1 MLIRS
6 GQENSGNRRRGLS
19 LLGLAALT
27 ALAGVLLM
35 SVEPV
40 SASDPPEPESPTVS
54 TYLPGESPS
63 PTVATDVQDLRE
75 RVPPSLFPEITETLQ
90 LKGAIEVYGA
100 VQDFS
105 GEQEYSFEN
114 PVHSLGAKLGPGGV
128 SISSDD
134 EVEWTWNI
142 GFEEYGRGTSF
153 NTVPD
158 PSITAT
164 GSRVEYQYAGGI
176 TEWYVNG
183 PLGLQQGFTFE
194 SKPLSSAEGPLVVGL
209 NISGDVTVEVD
220 KYGTSAVLSYQESL
234 SSLRYGG
241 LYAYDANGAELGARL
256 QATASGLSILV
267 DDEGAKYPVTIDPFI
282 EKVNLFG
289 YADYPRREF
298 GISISVSGDT
308 VVVGASNA
316 SWWDVPGA
324 VYLFSASG
332 SEPTSVDDRIVL
344 SSPRSTDGDGFGHA
358 VSISGE
364 TIVVG
369 APWERDEELHEWQ
382 RFGAAYVFT
391 KPTGGWTSTS
401 DAARLTPPDALSEE
415 FFGTSAAISN
425 DTIVVGSGHRWTDG
439 SAYVYTKPSDG
450 WSDLS
455 EAAKLTAS
463 DGSNYDMFGQ
473 SVAVNGDTVIVGAF
487 LADPE
492 AEDLEAEDLEAE
504 EEDFGAAY
512 VFTKPSDGWADATET
527 VKLVAPDG
535 AEGREFGR
543 SLSLDSDTLVVGA
556 PFSGRY
562 AIYREA
568 REAEDKTP
576 YLGSVYV
583 YSIANADWSD
593 SPSPVKI
600 TSPDGFLWTRFGWS
614 VSVDGDTIAVGEPES
629 RSASEPGGYQDITSG
644 TAYVFAKPTEGWSSA
659 SESRELPMPDGMR
672 YDRYGSS
679 VFVSG
684 DMVIVGV
691 QEDDNENGTNAGSA
705 FLFEKPAEGWTSDT
719 PLSEPAMLKAFD
731 SPAGDRFGHSVD
743 MDEDLLVVG
752 VPGDHGRVPGAAYVF
767 VRENIEWSY
776 RSLRLEPSDA
786 TPGGRFGSSV
796 AVGGDTIAVGAPG
809 TEDGDAA
816 GAVYVFTTPADGWA
830 RVYDLDYSVKLAMPE
845 AEVDDRFGYS
855 VATDGNFV
863 VVGAPGEN
871 EVYVYTMPDTGWA
884 DTTAP
889 AKLTVPNTSASAR
902 FGHAVSISEGTLVV
916 GAPGVNGTGVS
927 YVFTKP
933 DAGWSDTST
942 LTATDA
948 APGDRFGYA
957 VSASGS
963 TVIVGAPGNESGEGA
978 GAAYVF
984 TKPEAGWSNSSAAA
998 KLTASDGA
1006 AGDWFGHAVS
1016 VSDEFIVVGAHGS
1029 DITAGIEV
1037 SDDAGAVYAFRRPQ
1051 DGWATSS
1058 DAQKLTAKE
1067 VAPDESFGYAV
1078 SVDGDAAA
1086 AGAPTSVIQ
1095 QYYDLRGVRS
1105 GAARVFTWPGLY
1117 WEDTPEV
1124 FKIRPPNADTSRI
1137 FRTTLSSDGNTAVVG
1152 TVQAVAKGTSSSN
1165 TAKAFVYT
1173 RQDGEWDTSSPAT
1186 LTLPNG
1192 STFSQHGLSVSE
1204 NGDTVAVGVI
1214 PVPSET
1220 TSEPNYVLVFSR
1232 SGGGWASTSTA
1243 ARLTM
1248 PDSETEGSFGHSVS
1262 VSGDTIVVGAYG
1274 TDSYYGPQYKG
1285 SAFVYTKPDGGWAS
1299 TSSAAKL
1306 TAPAGDLDDQF
1317 GRVVAVSG
1325 DTVVIGAP
1333 WDRNI
1338 RGYLSGS
1345 AYVFTKPEGGW
1356 VSTFESV
1363 KLTSP
1368 DGWWGWSSGRFG
1380 SSIAIRGDKIV
1391 IGAPGSYGVSGTY
1404 VFTKPEDGWDSP
1416 YIVSKLVAP
1425 TLDGYSSSFGVSVS
1439 IVDDAIFVG
1448 APGVGYP
1455 ERYGQVY
1462 VFPVPADREIFT
1474 GAPVSL
1480 SDPLGGTYDEFGGV
1494 VSAGGTSVVV
1504 GAPKSDDHGE
1514 DFGAVYVFRKPA
1526 DGWDFSTGP
1535 MGHTA
1540 TLLSPDWIPG
1550 SRFARSISPT
1560 TGAVGVGAPSP
1571 RRTRHPGAAYVYTG
1585 PFNSL
1590 FARSDAAKL
1599 SPPGGDRQGG
1609 FGYSVS
1615 LTPDAM
1621 AVGAPGLTYG
1631 ASAAYVYTKPNEGWE
1646 SSSDA
1651 AKLSSPLGNTDRYF
1665 GISVSLAGE
1674 IAAVGAIRGE
1684 AAGSVYLFAKPQA
1697 GTWQSTSEAI
1707 DVRAP
1712 QGEGQPLFGWSISIE
1727 DDTLAVGM
1735 PDSSGRGA
1743 VYVYTKPAGGWA
1755 SVSDPIKLT
1764 PADRNDGDMFGA
1776 SVAVS
1781 GDTVVVGAPGNGDHE
1796 LSGAVYVFT
1805 KPASGWES
1813 TSAAAKLTPEASKL
1827 RDWFGINV
1835 AVEGDSVVVGGKN
1848 HDGYRLT
1855 NYAYAFTRPED
1866 GWISAS
1872 AVPIKVYIYPYGH
1885 SYDEIGVSVG
1895 VSGDDVF
1902 VGAPSETG
1910 IGVVFAYEDFFDG

>member
-1 MLIRS
+1 MLNRS

-27 ALAGVLLM
+27 ALAGFLLV
-35 SVEPV
+35 SVESV
-40 SASDPPEPESPTVS
+40 SASDPPKPESTNDS
-54 TYLPGESPS
+54 TTLPGVSP
-63 PTVATDVQDLRE
+63 PLNVTTDVQDLRE

-164 GSRVEYQYAGGI
+164 GSRVEYQYARGI

-183 PLGLQQGFTFE
+183 PLGLQQGFNFE

-220 KYGTSAVLSYQESL
+220 KYGTSAVLSHQESL

-256 QATASGLSILV
+256 QETASGLSILV
-267 DDEGAKYPVTIDPFI
+267 DDEGAEYPVTIDPFL
-282 EKVNLFG
+282 EKANLVG

-308 VVVGASNA
+308 VVVGASDGG
-316 SWWDVPGA
+316 WWDGPGA

-332 SEPTSVDDRIVL
+332 SESTPVDDRIVL

-425 DTIVVGSGHRWTDG
+425 DTIVVGSGGRWTEG

-487 LADPE
+487 LAD
-492 AEDLEAEDLEAE
+492 LEVDELEAE

-562 AIYREA
+562 SPYEVYRVA

-583 YSIANADWSD
+583 YNIANVNWSD
-593 SPSPVKI
+593 APSPVKI
-600 TSPDGFLWTRFGWS
+600 TSPDGFLWTRFGLS

-719 PLSEPAMLKAFD
+719 PLSDPVMLKAFD

-743 MDEDLLVVG
+743 MDGDLVVVG
-752 VPGDHGRVPGAAYVF
+752 VPGDHGRVPGAAYVY
-767 VRENIEWSY
+767 VRQNIEWSY
-776 RSLRLEPSDA
+776 GSVRLEPSDA

-796 AVGGDTIAVGAPG
+796 SVSGDTIAVGAPG
-809 TEDGDAA
+809 TEDGDVT

-830 RVYDLDYSVKLAMPE
+830 RIYDLGYSVKLALPD
-845 AEVDDRFGYS
+845 AEVDDRFGHS
-855 VATDGNFV
+855 VATDSNSV

-871 EVYVYTMPDTGWA
+871 AVYVYTRPDTGWA

-889 AKLTVPNTSASAR
+889 AKLTVPNAMASAR
-902 FGHAVSISEGTLVV
+902 FGHAVSISEGTIVV
-916 GAPGVNGTGVS
+916 GGPAVSGTGVS

-933 DAGWSDTST
+933 DTGWSDTSSSAR

-948 APGDRFGYA
+948 ASGDRFGYA

-963 TVIVGAPGNESGEGA
+963 TVIVGAPGNESGEDS

-1058 DAQKLTAKE
+1058 EDQKLTAKK

-1086 AGAPTSVIQ
+1086 AGAPTSEIQ
-1095 QYYDLRGVRS
+1095 EYYSLRGVRS
-1105 GAARVFTWPGLY
+1105 GAARVFTWPGFY
-1117 WEDTPEV
+1117 WVDTPEA
-1124 FKIRPPNADTSRI
+1124 FKIRPPNAETARI
-1137 FRTTLSSDGNTAVVG
+1137 FGTVLSADGNTAVVG
-1152 TVQAVAKGTSSSN
+1152 TVQAVVTDTSSSN

-1173 RQDGEWDTSSPAT
+1173 REDGEWDTSSPVT
-1186 LTLPNG
+1186 LSLPDG
-1192 STFSQHGLSVSE
+1192 GTFSQHGLAISE
-1204 NGDTVAVGVI
+1204 NGNTVAVGN
-1214 PVPSET
+1214 SREAMET
-1220 TSEPNYVLVFSR
+1220 TSGSNYVLVFSR
-1232 SGGGWASTSTA
+1232 PQGGWASTSA
-1243 ARLTM
+1243 AAKLTM
-1248 PDSETEGSFGHSVS
+1248 PDGEMEGSFGHSVS
-1262 VSGDTIVVGAYG
+1262 VSGDTIVVGAFG
-1274 TDSYYGPQYKG
+1274 TDKYDGPQYNG
-1285 SAFVYTKPDGGWAS
+1285 SVFVYTKPNGGWAS
-1299 TSSAAKL
+1299 TSNAAKL
-1306 TAPAGDLDDQF
+1306 AAAAGDPRDEF
-1317 GRVVAVSG
+1317 GRVVAVWEE
-1325 DTVVIGAP
+1325 TIVVGAP
-1333 WDRNI
+1333 GDRNI
-1338 RGYLSGS
+1338 RGGRSGS
-1345 AYVFTKPEGGW
+1345 AYVFTRPEGGW
-1356 VSTFESV
+1356 VSTFESA

-1368 DGWWGWSSGRFG
+1368 DGWWGWSSSRFG
-1380 SSIAIRGDKIV
+1380 TSIEIRKDKIV
-1391 IGAPGSYGVSGTY
+1391 IGAPGYYSGSAAY
-1404 VFTKPEDGWDSP
+1404 VFTRPEGGWDNP
-1416 YIVSKLVAP
+1416 YIVSKLTAP
-1425 TLDGYSSSFGVSVS
+1425 ESDYSSHFGATVSMS
-1439 IVDDAIFVG
+1439 DDAIYVG
-1448 APGVGYP
+1448 ADGSGT
-1455 ERYGQVY
+1455 VY
-1462 VFPVPADREIFT
+1462 VFPIPPEGGVFVGVPARLADRH
-1474 GAPVSL
+1474 
-1480 SDPLGGTYDEFGGV
+1480 GGEYDGFGGV
-1494 VSAGGTSVVV
+1494 VSAGATSVVV
-1504 GAPKSDDHGE
+1504 GALQSDDSGE
-1514 DFGAVYVFRKPA
+1514 NFGAAYVFSVPSE
-1526 DGWDFSTGP
+1526 GWDYTTGP

-1540 TLLSPDWIPG
+1540 ALVPPDWHIG
-1550 SRFARSISPT
+1550 QNFGYSISPT
-1560 TGAVGVGAPSP
+1560 TEAIAVGAPYFVRGSNS
-1571 RRTRHPGAAYVYTG
+1571 GAAYVFEA

-1590 FARSDAAKL
+1590 FAIGDAAKL
-1599 SPPGGDRQGG
+1599 SPPDGTAEWS
-1609 FGYSVS
+1609 FGWSVS
-1615 LTPDAM
+1615 LTADAM
-1621 AVGAPGLTYG
+1621 AVGAPGRWSDAGT
-1631 ASAAYVYTKPNEGWE
+1631 AYVYTKPNEGWE

-1697 GTWQSTSEAI
+1697 GTWQSTAEAI

-1712 QGEGQPLFGWSISIE
+1712 QGEGKPLFGWSVSIT

-1764 PADRNDGDMFGA
+1764 PADGNDGDMFGE

-1781 GDTVVVGAPGNGDHE
+1781 GDTVVVGASGNGDHD
-1796 LSGAVYVFT
+1796 LTGAVYVFT
-1805 KPASGWES
+1805 KAASGWAS
-1813 TSAAAKLTPEASKL
+1813 TSDAAKLTPETSEL
-1827 RDWFGINV
+1827 RDLFGSSV
-1835 AVEGDSVVVGGKN
+1835 AIDGDAVVVGGQGSRSYTRSY
-1848 HDGYRLT
+1848 D
-1855 NYAYAFTRPED
+1855 AYVFTKPEG
-1866 GWISAS
+1866 GWESAS
-1872 AVPIKVYIYPYGH
+1872 AAPFNVFGNWSGY
-1885 SYDEIGVSVG
+1885 SYDRIGVPVG
-1895 VSGDDVF
+1895 VAGDSVF
-1902 VGAPSETG
+1902 VGNSSFRG
-1910 IGVVFAYEDFFDG
+1910 IRAVYAYEDFIDG